1 MYLTYLF
8 LMQGILQ
15 RRVMYSVVIVMTISS
30 FGSALWQALFSIY
43 LEELGISYVN
53 IGLSTSIL
61 FMLPA
66 VLALPAGIMSD
77 IMNKKGLMVLALTA
91 NGFIVFLLP
100 LAKNIEILIALILLY
115 GFLSGLSVQSAIS
128 LVAYASTAT
137 YRATAFAIYYFAIQI
152 SSTLGTFMSGP
163 LIEYYGYD
171 ILYLLA
177 SISYFISA
185 ALAWIIMPSLGLPKS
200 NTKLYENLN
209 RLGKILK
216 ERRLRLLIITV
227 ILHDLSVFIAMPFTA
242 LFAKD
247 ILSLDKSKISAIL
260 GIRNASLM
268 MTQIASGRLADMF
281 GGGTLLT
288 MHIML
293 TSALNVAYGL
303 SNTLADAVI
312 IMVISGFVFSL
323 DMPARRALISLC
335 APEDLIATINGV
347 ADTMVGI
354 FAILTPILGG
364 YLWQMGYKREVF
376 IVSGL
381 CNLMALPFVIILSLE
396 ERRRSKQ
403 YTSVQGNVNISYQ

>member
-1 MYLTYLF
+1 
-8 LMQGILQ
+8 
-15 RRVMYSVVIVMTISS
+15 MTISS

>member
-1 MYLTYLF
+1 
-8 LMQGILQ
+8 
-15 RRVMYSVVIVMTISS
+15 MYSVVIVMTISS

>member
-1 MYLTYLF
+1 MYPTYLF